1 MVWGERTDFAGGE
14 DNEGGRGDTKGEQK
28 EDTNEAAAVKRED
41 WMMAPPKEA
50 GWLLG
55 GRGKKQEI
63 EEEPDPD
70 NVCIL
75 FYFILLFYSFYF
87 VLFCFVLFCFV
98 LFCFVLFCFVL
109 FCFVLFCFVLC

>member
-75 FYFILLFYSFYF
+75 FYFILFYFTLFVLFYF
-87 VLFCFVLFCFV
+87 VLVFVFVFVLFLYFN
-98 LFCFVLFCFVL
+98 LQ
-109 FCFVLFCFVLC
+109 